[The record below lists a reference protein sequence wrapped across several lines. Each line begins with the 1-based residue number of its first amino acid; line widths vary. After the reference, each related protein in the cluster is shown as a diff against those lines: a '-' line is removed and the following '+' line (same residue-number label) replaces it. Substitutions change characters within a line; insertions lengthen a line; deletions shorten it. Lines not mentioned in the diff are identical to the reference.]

1 MIVTYPIHT
10 EAYANAIKLAENMAK
25 AHGYKTFRLL
35 GITRTGSGT
44 WDVRLLVS

>member
-10 EAYANAIKLAENMAK
+10 ESYANAIKLAEAMAK
-25 AHGYKTFRLL
+25 SHGYTSFRLL
-35 GITRTGSGT
+35 GITKTGNGS

>member
-10 EAYANAIKLAENMAK
+10 ESYANAIKLAEAMA
-25 AHGYKTFRLL
+25 ASHGFKHTRLL
-35 GITRTGSGT
+35 GITKTGKGT